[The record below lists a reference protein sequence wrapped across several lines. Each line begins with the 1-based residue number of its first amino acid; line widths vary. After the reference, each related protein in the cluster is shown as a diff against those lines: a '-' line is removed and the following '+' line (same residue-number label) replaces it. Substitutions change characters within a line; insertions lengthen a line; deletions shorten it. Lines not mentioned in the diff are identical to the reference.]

1 MFLEG
6 RDLAAAEHGL
16 KRETDKELGCGGEE
30 CAERVGGWCE
40 NRVDAK
46 CGAEEERG

>member
-30 CAERVGGWCE
+30 CAEGVGCGCE
-40 NRVDAK
+40 DGVDAQ
-46 CGAEEERG
+46 R